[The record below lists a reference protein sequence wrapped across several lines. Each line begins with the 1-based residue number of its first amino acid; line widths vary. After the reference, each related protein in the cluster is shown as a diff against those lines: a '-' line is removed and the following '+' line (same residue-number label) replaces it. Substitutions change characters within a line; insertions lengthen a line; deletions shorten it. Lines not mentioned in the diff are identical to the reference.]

1 MAAIAAARR
10 VTKVMHVITGLQSGG
25 AEGML
30 TRIVLAQGK
39 GSYQI
44 VVSLTNDGI
53 HGAQLRAAGVE
64 VHSLGMRRS
73 LPSPRGLLALTMLMR
88 RAKPDVV
95 MTWLYHADLAGLV
108 AAILSGLGSRR
119 VVWNLR
125 CSNMDFSHYSRI
137 TRWVVAL
144 LVLLSR
150 VAGAVAVNSRA
161 GQMHHASL
169 GYRPC
174 EWMYLPN
181 GFDLNEWRPDDV
193 DRAAMRTELG
203 LDRGELAVGLVARVD
218 PMKDHATFFAAAK
231 KLVNGRNDL
240 RFVLIGQGTVQLPV
254 APELTG
260 EVIALG
266 ERRDVPRLLRALDL
280 AVLSSAFGEG
290 FPNAVAE
297 AMASGLPC
305 VVTDVGDAAEIV
317 GDTGVVVSVR
327 SANALAHAIE
337 EILRE
342 PEERRRERRRLARQR
357 ITNRFSLDQ
366 VAGLY
371 RECWDSVARSAAQ

>member
-1 MAAIAAARR
+1 M
-10 VTKVMHVITGLQSGG
+10 TKVMHVITGLQSGG

-39 GSYQI
+39 GSHQI
-44 VVSLTNDGI
+44 VVSLMDDGI
-53 HGAQLRAAGVE
+53 HGAPLRAAGVE

-73 LPSPRGLLALTMLMR
+73 FPSPRGLLALAMLMR

-108 AAILSGLGSRR
+108 AAVLSGLGSRR
-119 VVWNLR
+119 VIWNLR
-125 CSNMDFSHYSRI
+125 CSNMDLSHYSPT
-137 TRWVVAL
+137 TRWVLAL
-144 LVLLSR
+144 LVRLSR
-150 VAGAVAVNSRA
+150 FAGAVAVNSKA
-161 GQMHHASL
+161 GQAYHASL

-181 GFDLNEWRPDDV
+181 GFDLDEWRPDDA
-193 DRAAMRTELG
+193 DRAAMRAELG
-203 LDRGELAVGLVARVD
+203 LDHGELAVGLVGRVD

-231 KLVNGRNDL
+231 KLVDGRNDL
-240 RFVLIGQGTVQLPV
+240 RFVLIGQGTAQLPV
-254 APELTG
+254 AAELTG

-317 GDTGVVVSVR
+317 GDTGAVVSVR
-327 SANALAHAIE
+327 SANALAHAVE

-342 PEERRRERRRLARQR
+342 PEERGRERRWRARRR
-357 ITNRFSLDQ
+357 IADQFSLTR

-371 RECWDSVARSAAQ
+371 RECWDSVAQAATR